1 MWLFGT
7 LTVEIE
13 KFGGTVSSQGWT
25 TMSKPIWRVRLRT
38 LLILLM
44 LLGALLG
51 GHRLLQQRVRF
62 IRNQGQIRAWT
73 GQRNKYQQL
82 AETARSS
89 GDMAGAAK
97 WDSLAAYADGW
108 RRVFE
113 HLGSGG
119 RWNNGPPLPKN
130 PDWTGDVP

>member
-1 MWLFGT
+1 
-7 LTVEIE
+7 
-13 KFGGTVSSQGWT
+13 
-25 TMSKPIWRVRLRT
+25 MSKPIWRVRLRT

-44 LLGALLG
+44 LVGALLG
-51 GHRLLQQRVRF
+51 GLRLLEQRGRF
-62 IRNQGQIRAWT
+62 IRNQGQVRAWT

-82 AETARSS
+82 AELARSR

-108 RRVFE
+108 RRMFK

-119 RWNNGPPLPKN
+119 RWNNGPPIPKN
-130 PDWTGDVP
+130 PERIGDVP